1 MSDDHL
7 VGVWQQTKSYTIWNG
22 DTVNYHENL
31 NQHKIYL
38 NGYFMWNADPDPDSV
53 EWHGFGTYKY
63 KNDTLIEKYLSMS
76 NHMKLF
82 LGSDKE
88 AMLKVDIDESTF
100 KQVIEGVYNDATY
113 QLFEHFERLQ

>member
-1 MSDDHL
+1 MNVDPME
-7 VGVWQQTKSYTIWNG
+7 GVWQQTKSYTIWGG
-22 DTVNYHENL
+22 DTVNYQEN
-31 NQHKIYL
+31 NKMHKIYL
-38 NGYFMWNADPDPDSV
+38 DGYFMWNADPDPDSA

-88 AMLKVDIDESTF
+88 AMLKVDLDENSF
-100 KQVIEGVYNDATY
+100 KQVIEGVYNDTTY
-113 QLFEHFERLQ
+113 QLFEHFERLE